1 MHHAAVLLQST
12 DLRLVDIARSVGYRD
27 FAQFSE
33 AFRRY
38 HAVTPGALRRAG
50 RDDAAP
56 MG

>member
-1 MHHAAVLLQST
+1 MPPFCSSPPICVSST
-12 DLRLVDIARSVGYRD
+12 SRDRVGYRD

-56 MG
+56 TG